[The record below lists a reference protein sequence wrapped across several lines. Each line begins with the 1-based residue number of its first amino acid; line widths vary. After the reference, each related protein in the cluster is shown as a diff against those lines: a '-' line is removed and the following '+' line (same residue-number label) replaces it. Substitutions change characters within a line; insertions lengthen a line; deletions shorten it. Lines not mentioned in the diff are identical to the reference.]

1 MARKNSQTPGT
12 ALVVHDPSSF
22 AVGAPLKDR
31 FAKMLSK
38 ESAAKLGSTLW
49 PFLGTRGIQFRLGES
64 KLGDEFDGIILGTA
78 MVNQYYEGD
87 YDPDNAAGP
96 VCFAIADLEGAE
108 DPQAVA
114 DAMAPPADLATKV
127 ADKCVLCPMNAWGSG
142 KGRGKACKNGRR
154 VTVLGYSPTTD
165 LKKTEGARLNI
176 PVTSVRKLADYAK
189 RLAET
194 GRPLLATVTRFSL
207 TPGEKGGFSMDFE
220 PVAPINDLKI
230 LDVLEQ
236 RAKEGRE
243 SLLAPPSTEP
253 RAESKAPAKGPAK
266 RRMVKRS

>member
-1 MARKNSQTPGT
+1 MARKTQGSQSTS
-12 ALVVHDPSSF
+12 LVPHDPSAF
-22 AVGAPLKDR
+22 AVGAPLKER
-31 FAKMLSK
+31 FAKHLSR
-38 ESAAKLGSTLW
+38 ETAAKLGSTLW
-49 PFLGTRGIQFRLGES
+49 PFLGTRGVQFRHGES

-96 VCFAIADLEGAE
+96 VCFAIADLESAD

-127 ADKCVLCPMNAWGSG
+127 ADSCRVCPMNAWGSG

-154 VTVLGYSPTTD
+154 VTLVGYSPTTD

-207 TPGEKGGFSMDFE
+207 SPSEKGGFGMDFE
-220 PVAPINDLKI
+220 AVAPINDLKT

-253 RAESKAPAKGPAK
+253 RAEKPAAKGPAK
-266 RRMVKRS
+266 RRMVKRG